1 MTFWVDS
8 FSQGI
13 NKNSSLSLSV
23 HNHSQSFSRK
33 LLILS
38 PNSLLPITTVI
49 YAKDKVEKILEGF
62 LDLIPS
68 PLSSVKI
75 QIMGGKYLKIWRSI
89 ILFFFIFKFSIQN
102 CISFW
107 FLIIFWYLVLLF
119 RNHLKHIEIFLLI
132 SDLQNKILKKG
143 EKQWYEVL

>member
-1 MTFWVDS
+1 MPFIPNVDKKSYIATVVTSKLTFWVDS
-8 FSQGI
+8 FSQSI
-13 NKNSSLSLSV
+13 NENSSLSLSV

-75 QIMGGKYLKIWRSI
+75 QIVGGKITENVGFKSSLQKVKSC
-89 ILFFFIFKFSIQN
+89 LSFFFPFSN
-102 CISFW
+102 SP
-107 FLIIFWYLVLLF
+107 
-119 RNHLKHIEIFLLI
+119 
-132 SDLQNKILKKG
+132 
-143 EKQWYEVL
+143 